1 MNLTLDDGDVDI
13 MLVNKHQQILRNW
26 LMLMICYK
34 RKLPSNV
41 LLSER
46 CVSQLLPKFPD
57 LHRNV
62 PANAGKP
69 FNIYD
74 RPLSMIRNRES
85 KKV

>member
-1 MNLTLDDGDVDI
+1 MLMQLLF
-13 MLVNKHQQILRNW
+13 LVNGKDLLDEEIPV
-26 LMLMICYK
+26 K
-34 RKLPSNV
+34 V
-41 LLSER
+41 LLSQQ

-74 RPLSMIRNRES
+74 HPLSMIRNRKPKNLKSEKS
-85 KKV
+85 